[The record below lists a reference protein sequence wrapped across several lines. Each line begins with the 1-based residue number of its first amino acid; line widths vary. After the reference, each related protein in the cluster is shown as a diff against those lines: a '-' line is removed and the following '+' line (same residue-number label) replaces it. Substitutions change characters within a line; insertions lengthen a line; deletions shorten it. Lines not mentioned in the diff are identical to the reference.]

1 MSDTN
6 KTITFGL
13 QATEKIL
20 SGVDTLANA
29 VKVTMGPRGQN
40 VVIERP
46 GRPPHLTKDGV
57 SVARAINLRSKLEN
71 LGVQMV
77 KEAAQRSAEVAGDGT
92 TTATVLAQSLYS
104 EGLMLM
110 SAGYKSSDI
119 IKGITFAMA
128 DVIEELEN
136 LSVPVLNED
145 EIIQVGTISANGEES
160 IGKYILNIAS

>member
-6 KTITFGL
+6 KTVTFGL
-13 QATEKIL
+13 EATEKIL
-20 SGVDTLANA
+20 SVVDTLANA

-104 EGLMLM
+104 EGLMLL
-110 SAGYKSSDI
+110 SAGYK
-119 IKGITFAMA
+119 
-128 DVIEELEN
+128 
-136 LSVPVLNED
+136 
-145 EIIQVGTISANGEES
+145 
-160 IGKYILNIAS
+160 